1 MKKHGV
7 NVEDVDVVVNTHLH
21 WDHCYNNDLLS
32 KAKICIQKKEM
43 SFAISP
49 TQARF
54 YETHH
59 MGLTPGW
66 LKAYDRIVAVDGDVN
81 LVPGMELATLPGHP
95 QTDTV
100 GTDSAPGDLA
110 SLSWGGEEG

>member
-1 MKKHGV
+1 MNGTIYEAV
-7 NVEDVDVVVNTHLH
+7 
-21 WDHCYNNDLLS
+21 
-32 KAKICIQKKEM
+32 KIYIQKKEM
-43 SFAISP
+43 FFAISR
-49 TQARF
+49 TQARS
-54 YETHH
+54 YETHQ
-59 MGLTPGW
+59 MGLTPKC

-110 SLSWGGEEG
+110 SLLWGGEEV